1 MAKRKLTSLR
11 SVLLRYLLLCG
22 GGCALILVLWWVIFM
37 QLINIGFLLPAVASA
52 QACADARET
61 VASMTA
67 DTFDSLQISD
77 LCRWA
82 VVQNDTVLQTNMT
95 ARQLKIALNDFHG
108 GSGNLGYTQ
117 YQYDVKMADG
127 SFCLL
132 QYDYATPYADP
143 ALRDT
148 LPDFQTCYF
157 VLLAAL
163 ILVWLG
169 WQTHCTVRVFAAE
182 TACLDR
188 AVDAIAA
195 QQPERIDA
203 DGARLR
209 EFSATLHAMQTM
221 GRELTDSLQSQ
232 WRMEQQRAEQI
243 AALTHDLKTPL
254 SIIQGNADL
263 LAEDALSADQQT
275 QVEAILRG
283 TDRAQQ
289 YLAALRTACAPPATG
304 ETFPSHTLVS
314 ELAETARALCAPA
327 GVQLILNEQWQ
338 GTLCAAQ
345 CDLLRAAENLL
356 DNAVRYTPRGGTVT
370 LLVTKEKQDFILRV
384 TDTGPGFTAEA
395 LARAGELLY
404 TEAARSDT
412 AHQGFGLYFARRVA
426 LSHSGTLRLSNT
438 PGGCAEL
445 RLPICEQI
453 EK

>member
-11 SVLLRYLLLCG
+11 TVLLRYLLLCG
-22 GGCALILVLWWVIFM
+22 CGCALILVLWWIIFM

-52 QACADARET
+52 QACSEARET
-61 VASMTA
+61 VAAVTA
-67 DTFDSLQISD
+67 ETFDSNQISD

-82 VVQNDTVLQTNMT
+82 VVQNDTVLQTNMDD
-95 ARQLKIALNDFHG
+95 RHLKIALNAFH

-132 QYDYATPYADP
+132 QYDYAVPYADP
-143 ALRDT
+143 ALRNT
-148 LPDFQTCYF
+148 LPDFQTCYLL
-157 VLLAAL
+157 LLAL
-163 ILVWLG
+163 LVIAWLG
-169 WQTHCTVRVFAAE
+169 WQTHRTVRVFAAE
-182 TACLDR
+182 TACLHR

-289 YLAALRTACAPPATG
+289 YMAALRTACAPPATV

-345 CDLLRAAENLL
+345 CDLLRATENLL

-370 LLVTKEKQDFILRV
+370 LLVTKEKQDFVLRV
-384 TDTGPGFTAEA
+384 TDTGPGFTPEA
-395 LARAGELLY
+395 LAKAGEMLY
-404 TEAARSDT
+404 TDAARSDA
-412 AHQGFGLYFARRVA
+412 AHQGLGLYFARKVA
-426 LSHSGTLRLSNT
+426 QSHGGVLVLSNL
-438 PGGCAEL
+438 PAAHGACAEL
-445 RLPICEQI
+445 RLPICE
-453 EK
+453 

>member
-11 SVLLRYLLLCG
+11 TVLLRYLLLCG
-22 GGCALILVLWWVIFM
+22 GGCALILVLWWIIFM

-52 QACADARET
+52 QACSEARET
-61 VASMTA
+61 VAAVTA
-67 DTFDSLQISD
+67 ETFDSNQISD

-82 VVQNDTVLQTNMT
+82 VVQNDTVLQTNMDD
-95 ARQLKIALNDFHG
+95 RHLKIALNAFH

-148 LPDFQTCYF
+148 LPDFQTCYML
-157 VLLAAL
+157 LLAL
-163 ILVWLG
+163 LVIAWLG

-182 TACLDR
+182 TACLHR
-188 AVDAIAA
+188 AVAALAA

-203 DGARLR
+203 DGAHLR

-289 YLAALRTACAPPATG
+289 YLAALRTACAPPAAW
-304 ETFPSHTLVS
+304 ETFPSHPLVS

-395 LARAGELLY
+395 LAKAGELLY

>member
-11 SVLLRYLLLCG
+11 TVLLRYLLLCG
-22 GGCALILVLWWVIFM
+22 GGCALILVLWWIIFM

-61 VASMTA
+61 VAAVTA
-67 DTFDSLQISD
+67 ETFDSNQISD

-82 VVQNDTVLQTNMT
+82 VVQNDAVLQTNMT

-148 LPDFQTCYF
+148 LPEFQTCYF

-182 TACLDR
+182 TTCLHR

-203 DGARLR
+203 DGAHLR

-232 WRMEQQRAEQI
+232 WRMEQQRNEQI

-263 LAEDALSADQQT
+263 LAEDDLTAAQHG
-275 QVEAILRG
+275 QVDAILRG
-283 TDRAQQ
+283 TDRARR
-289 YLAALRTACAPPATG
+289 YLAALRTAGEPPAAKKHMD
-304 ETFPSHTLVS
+304 SHTLVQF
-314 ELAETARALCAPA
+314 LAQTARALCAPA
-327 GVQLILNEQWQ
+327 GTTFCLEERWQ
-338 GTLCAAQ
+338 GNLLAAES
-345 CDLLRAAENLL
+345 DLLRAAENLL

-370 LLVTKEKQDFILRV
+370 LTTAAEDGLFLLRV
-384 TDTGPGFTAEA
+384 TDTGPGFTPEA
-395 LARAGELLY
+395 LAKAGEMLY
-404 TEAARSDT
+404 TDAARSDA
-412 AHQGFGLYFARRVA
+412 AHQGLGLYFARKVA
-426 LSHSGTLRLSNT
+426 QSHGGVLVLSNL
-438 PGGCAEL
+438 PAAHGACAEL
-445 RLPICEQI
+445 RLPICE
-453 EK
+453 

>member
-22 GGCALILVLWWVIFM
+22 GGCALILVLWWGIFM

-82 VVQNDTVLQTNMT
+82 VVQNDTVLQTNMDD
-95 ARQLKIALNDFHG
+95 RHLKIALNAFHG
-108 GSGNLGYTQ
+108 GSGNPG

-148 LPDFQTCYF
+148 LPDFQTCYIL
-157 VLLAAL
+157 LLAVL

-182 TACLDR
+182 TARLHR

-203 DGARLR
+203 DGAHLR

-384 TDTGPGFTAEA
+384 TDTGPGFTPEA
-395 LARAGELLY
+395 LAKAGEMLY
-404 TEAARSDT
+404 TDAARSDA
-412 AHQGFGLYFARRVA
+412 AHQGLGLYFARKVA
-426 LSHSGTLRLSNT
+426 QSHGGVLVLSNL
-438 PGGCAEL
+438 PAAHGACAEL
-445 RLPICEQI
+445 RLPICE
-453 EK
+453 

>member
-82 VVQNDTVLQTNMT
+82 VVQNDTVLQTNMDD
-95 ARQLKIALNDFHG
+95 RHLKIALNAFHG
-108 GSGNLGYTQ
+108 GSGNPG

-148 LPDFQTCYF
+148 LPDFQTCYML
-157 VLLAAL
+157 LLAL
-163 ILVWLG
+163 LVIAWLG

-182 TACLDR
+182 TACLHR

-203 DGARLR
+203 DGAHLR

-289 YLAALRTACAPPATG
+289 YLAALRTACAPSAAG
-304 ETFPSHTLVS
+304 ETFSSHILVS
-314 ELAETARALCAPA
+314 TLAETARALCAPA
-327 GVQLILNEQWQ
+327 GVQFVLDEQWQ

-384 TDTGPGFTAEA
+384 TDTGPGFTPEA
-395 LARAGELLY
+395 LAKAGEMLY
-404 TEAARSDT
+404 TDAARSDA
-412 AHQGFGLYFARRVA
+412 AHQGLGLYFARKVA
-426 LSHSGTLRLSNT
+426 QSHGGVLVLSNL
-438 PGGCAEL
+438 PAAHGACAEL
-445 RLPICEQI
+445 RLPICE
-453 EK
+453 

>member
-11 SVLLRYLLLCG
+11 TVLLRYLLLCG
-22 GGCALILVLWWVIFM
+22 GGCALILVLWWIIFM

-52 QACADARET
+52 QACSEARET
-61 VASMTA
+61 VAAVTA
-67 DTFDSLQISD
+67 ETFDSNQISD

-82 VVQNDTVLQTNMT
+82 VVQDGTVLQTNMT

-163 ILVWLG
+163 IFVWLG

-182 TACLDR
+182 TACLHH

-232 WRMEQQRAEQI
+232 WRMEQQRAELEQAKADLEAKQADLETQKTALDGKTNELAQNI
-243 AALTHDLKTPL
+243 SQTDANISAADAEIEANKAALIEANKAVDKAAAELDAAL
-254 SIIQGNADL
+254 NAANQAYGNASIQCSLDFGRP
-263 LAEDALSADQQT
+263 LATYKYVSCYFGGNGH
-275 QVEAILRG
+275 RG
-283 TDRAQQ
+283 TD
-289 YLAALRTACAPPATG
+289 YAAP
-304 ETFPSHTLVS
+304 
-314 ELAETARALCAPA
+314 
-327 GVQLILNEQWQ
+327 
-338 GTLCAAQ
+338 
-345 CDLLRAAENLL
+345 
-356 DNAVRYTPRGGTVT
+356 GGTEIYAVSGGVVT
-370 LLVTKEKQDFILRV
+370 AAAYHWSWGYYVQVYHGKDDNGNTYSTLYAHMNSAPVVSVGQPVEKGKVLGYVGSTGNSTGNHLHLEMKVNNVLVNV
-384 TDTGPGFTAEA
+384 MN
-395 LARAGELLY
+395 Y
-404 TEAARSDT
+404 
-412 AHQGFGLYFARRVA
+412 
-426 LSHSGTLRLSNT
+426 LS
-438 PGGCAEL
+438 
-445 RLPICEQI
+445 
-453 EK
+453 

>member
-52 QACADARET
+52 QACSEARET
-61 VASMTA
+61 VAAVTA
-67 DTFDSLQISD
+67 ETFDSNQISD

-82 VVQNDTVLQTNMT
+82 VVQDGTVLQTNMT

-182 TACLDR
+182 TACLHR

-203 DGARLR
+203 DGAHLR

-232 WRMEQQRAEQI
+232 WRMEQQRAELEQAKADLEATQADLETQKTALDGKTNELAQNI
-243 AALTHDLKTPL
+243 SQTDANISAADAEIEANKAALIEANKAVDKAAAELDAAL
-254 SIIQGNADL
+254 NAANQAYGNASIQCSLDFGRP
-263 LAEDALSADQQT
+263 LATYKYVSCYFGGNGH
-275 QVEAILRG
+275 RG
-283 TDRAQQ
+283 TD
-289 YLAALRTACAPPATG
+289 YAAP
-304 ETFPSHTLVS
+304 
-314 ELAETARALCAPA
+314 
-327 GVQLILNEQWQ
+327 
-338 GTLCAAQ
+338 
-345 CDLLRAAENLL
+345 
-356 DNAVRYTPRGGTVT
+356 GGTEIYAVSGGVVT
-370 LLVTKEKQDFILRV
+370 AAAYHWSWGYYVQVYHGKDDNGNTYSTLYAHMNSAPVVSVGQPVEKGKILGYVGSTGNSTGNHLHLEMKVNNVLVNV
-384 TDTGPGFTAEA
+384 MN
-395 LARAGELLY
+395 Y
-404 TEAARSDT
+404 
-412 AHQGFGLYFARRVA
+412 
-426 LSHSGTLRLSNT
+426 LS
-438 PGGCAEL
+438 
-445 RLPICEQI
+445 
-453 EK
+453 

>member
-11 SVLLRYLLLCG
+11 SVLLRYLFLCG

-37 QLINIGFLLPAVASA
+37 QLINSGFLLPAVASA

-61 VASMTA
+61 VAAVTA
-67 DTFDSLQISD
+67 ETFDSNQISD

-82 VVQNDTVLQTNMT
+82 VVQNDTVLQTNMDD
-95 ARQLKIALNDFHG
+95 RHLKIALNAFH

-148 LPDFQTCYF
+148 LPDFQTCYML
-157 VLLAAL
+157 LLAL
-163 ILVWLG
+163 LVIAWLG

-182 TACLDR
+182 TACLHR

-203 DGARLR
+203 DGAHLR

-289 YLAALRTACAPPATG
+289 YLAALRTACAPPATR

-314 ELAETARALCAPA
+314 ALAETARALCAPA

-395 LARAGELLY
+395 LARAGEMLY
-404 TEAARSDT
+404 TDAARSDA
-412 AHQGFGLYFARRVA
+412 AHQGLGLYFARKVA
-426 LSHSGTLRLSNT
+426 QSHGGVLVLSNL
-438 PGGCAEL
+438 PAAHGACAEL
-445 RLPICEQI
+445 RLPICE
-453 EK
+453 

>member
-22 GGCALILVLWWVIFM
+22 GGCALILVLWWGIFM
-37 QLINIGFLLPAVASA
+37 RLIDVGFLLPAVASA

-82 VVQNDTVLQTNMT
+82 VVQNDTVLQTNMDD
-95 ARQLKIALNDFHG
+95 RHLKIALNAFHG

-132 QYDYATPYADP
+132 QYNYAVPYADP

-148 LPDFQTCYF
+148 LPDFQTCYIL
-157 VLLAAL
+157 LLAAL

-169 WQTHCTVRVFAAE
+169 WQTHCTVRAFAAE
-182 TACLDR
+182 TARLNA

-195 QQPERIDA
+195 RQLEQIDTDGVRI
-203 DGARLR
+203 R
-209 EFSATLHAMQTM
+209 EFAATLQALQTM

-232 WRMEQQRAEQI
+232 WRMGQQRAEQI

-289 YLAALRTACAPPATG
+289 YLAALRTACAPPAAW

>member
-11 SVLLRYLLLCG
+11 TVLLRYLLLCG
-22 GGCALILVLWWVIFM
+22 GGCALILVLWWIIFM

-52 QACADARET
+52 QACSEARET
-61 VASMTA
+61 VAAVTA
-67 DTFDSLQISD
+67 ETFDSNQISD

-82 VVQNDTVLQTNMT
+82 VVQDGTVLQTNMT

-163 ILVWLG
+163 IFVWLG

-182 TACLDR
+182 TACLHH

-195 QQPERIDA
+195 HQPERIDA

-304 ETFPSHTLVS
+304 ETFSSHTLVS

-395 LARAGELLY
+395 LAKAGELLY

>member
-11 SVLLRYLLLCG
+11 TVLLRYLLLCG
-22 GGCALILVLWWVIFM
+22 GGCALILVLWWIIFM

-52 QACADARET
+52 RACSEARET
-61 VASMTA
+61 VAAVTA
-67 DTFDSLQISD
+67 ETFDSNQISD

-82 VVQNDTVLQTNMT
+82 VVQDGTVLQTNMT

-182 TACLDR
+182 TARLNA

-195 QQPERIDA
+195 RQLEHIDTDGVRI
-203 DGARLR
+203 R
-209 EFSATLHAMQTM
+209 EFAATLQALQTM

-232 WRMEQQRAEQI
+232 WRMEQQRTEQI
-243 AALTHDLKTPL
+243 AALAHDLKTPL
-254 SIIQGNADL
+254 AVIQGNADL
-263 LAEDALSADQQT
+263 LAEDDLTAAQHG
-275 QVEAILRG
+275 QVDAILRG
-283 TDRAQQ
+283 TDRARR
-289 YLAALRTACAPPATG
+289 YLAALRTAGEPPAAKNHMD
-304 ETFPSHTLVS
+304 SHTLVQS
-314 ELAETARALCAPA
+314 LAQTARALCAPA
-327 GVQLILNEQWQ
+327 GTTFCLEERWQ
-338 GTLCAAQ
+338 GNLLAAES
-345 CDLLRAAENLL
+345 DLLRAAENLL

-370 LLVTKEKQDFILRV
+370 LTTAAEDGLFLLRV
-384 TDTGPGFTAEA
+384 TDTGPGFTPEA
-395 LARAGELLY
+395 LAKAGEMLY
-404 TEAARSDT
+404 TDAARSDA
-412 AHQGFGLYFARRVA
+412 AHQGLGLYFARKVA
-426 LSHSGTLRLSNT
+426 QSHGGVLVLSNL
-438 PGGCAEL
+438 PAAHGACAEL
-445 RLPICEQI
+445 RLPICE
-453 EK
+453 

>member
-61 VASMTA
+61 VAAVTA
-67 DTFDSLQISD
+67 ETFDSNQISD

-82 VVQNDTVLQTNMT
+82 VVQNDTVLQTNMDD
-95 ARQLKIALNDFHG
+95 RHLKIALNAFHG
-108 GSGNLGYTQ
+108 GSGNPG

-148 LPDFQTCYF
+148 LPDFQTCYIL
-157 VLLAAL
+157 LLAVL

-182 TACLDR
+182 TARLHR

-203 DGARLR
+203 DGAHLR
-209 EFSATLHAMQTM
+209 EFSATLQAMQTM

-263 LAEDALSADQQT
+263 LAEDALSTDQQT

-356 DNAVRYTPRGGTVT
+356 DNAVRYTLRGGTVT

-384 TDTGPGFTAEA
+384 TDTGPGFTPEA
-395 LARAGELLY
+395 LAKAGEMLY
-404 TEAARSDT
+404 TDAARSDA
-412 AHQGFGLYFARRVA
+412 AHQGLGLYFARKVA
-426 LSHSGTLRLSNT
+426 QSHGGVLVLSNL
-438 PGGCAEL
+438 PAAHGACAEL
-445 RLPICEQI
+445 RLPICE
-453 EK
+453 

>member
-22 GGCALILVLWWVIFM
+22 GGCALILVLWWGIFM
-37 QLINIGFLLPAVASA
+37 RLIDVGFLLPAVASA
-52 QACADARET
+52 KACADARET

-95 ARQLKIALNDFHG
+95 ARQLKIALNTFHG

-132 QYDYATPYADP
+132 QYDYVVPYADP
-143 ALRDT
+143 ALRNT
-148 LPDFQTCYF
+148 LPDFQTCYIL
-157 VLLAAL
+157 LLAVL
-163 ILVWLG
+163 ILAWLG
-169 WQTHCTVRVFAAE
+169 WQTHCTVRAFAAE
-182 TACLDR
+182 TARLNA

-195 QQPERIDA
+195 RQLEHIDTDGVRI
-203 DGARLR
+203 R
-209 EFSATLHAMQTM
+209 EFSATLQALQTM
-221 GRELTDSLQSQ
+221 GRELTGSLQTQ
-232 WRMEQQRAEQI
+232 WRMEQQRTEQI

-304 ETFPSHTLVS
+304 ETFPSHTLVC

-395 LARAGELLY
+395 LAKAGELLY